1 MVKAFAFASL
11 VLMGVGPLKAE
22 VWVFGIEERGY
33 ANSNLVIVGDEAE
46 ANDRLQG
53 SLFDNGRGKV
63 VARCKNGG
71 WYAWLQT
78 GGYDDERS
86 KGYFFAGA
94 CGKKSKEEA
103 LKATAQ
109 SCRRKPECSYY
120 MNKSDGFALLQ
131 FGDES
136 NGHVANFQ
144 TCDDQDRQRL
154 TRRCTNGAPS
164 REETVYSSF
173 SRVEFMQ
180 TYGK

>member
-1 MVKAFAFASL
+1 MLKILAFVPLILMFA
-11 VLMGVGPLKAE
+11 GPLKAE

-33 ANSNLVIVGDEAE
+33 ANSNLVIVRDEVE
-46 ANDRLQG
+46 ANERRQG

-78 GGYDDERS
+78 GGYDEERS

-94 CGKKSKEEA
+94 CGKKTKVEA
-103 LKATAQ
+103 LMATAQ
-109 SCRRKPECSYY
+109 SCRRKPECAYY
-120 MNKSDGFALLQ
+120 MNKSDGFALLE
-131 FGDES
+131 FGEES
-136 NGHVANFQ
+136 NGRVTNFQ
-144 TCDDQDRQRL
+144 TCDDQDRQQL

-164 REETVYSSF
+164 REEVVFSSF